1 MDDRSIDTPL
11 AHARGDGKQASQRH
25 RQAACQPS
33 SADGRP
39 VTHRAPTTTGP
50 HTVSPTC
57 PPPRHRGQL
66 GHIHPVFLPLHLRHD
81 KCTGEEQH
89 SQQDFGLCTSVCSI
103 WSFLYLQPKLDE
115 DYTLFKLLNGPALP
129 LPDSFRGSKTPW
141 RRHLRDRGNQASI
154 GYLARTYRAF
164 WQVRSRFAVL
174 PDPEH
179 LRTQVFGRAG
189 LNSIHQ
195 STCKGRHY
203 SSRSDRT
210 DMSD

>member
-1 MDDRSIDTPL
+1 MCAPLHLSLSLLSPKSRKQSWPIFARSRGLLLTPRGQDSPEKYGLGEGIHDRDVGRVAREQRKFHLPMDRSIDTPL

-103 WSFLYLQPKLDE
+103 WSFLYLQP
-115 DYTLFKLLNGPALP
+115 
-129 LPDSFRGSKTPW
+129 
-141 RRHLRDRGNQASI
+141 NQS
-154 GYLARTYRAF
+154 
-164 WQVRSRFAVL
+164 
-174 PDPEH
+174 
-179 LRTQVFGRAG
+179 
-189 LNSIHQ
+189 
-195 STCKGRHY
+195 
-203 SSRSDRT
+203 
-210 DMSD
+210 